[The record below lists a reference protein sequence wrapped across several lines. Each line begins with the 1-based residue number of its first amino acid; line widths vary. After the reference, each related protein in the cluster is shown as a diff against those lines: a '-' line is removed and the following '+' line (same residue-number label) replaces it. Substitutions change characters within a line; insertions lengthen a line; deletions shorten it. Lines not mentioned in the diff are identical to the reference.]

1 MLTPEQ
7 ALVIV
12 VVSAGSAAVATPIV
26 MRVARGLGVVDQPN
40 ERKVSRRAN
49 MPLMGGLA
57 VALGTFMGLAVAILA
72 GALEASPGAGFEGFV
87 IGGSILIAV
96 GAWDDRWGLSASPKL
111 IVQLLAASVAVF
123 YGFRIDEFRE
133 PISGLEFEL
142 PLWLS
147 WTVTILWIVLVTN
160 AMNFIDGLDGEATGI
175 AAIIAVTMVLICWQ
189 GNQFAGVIL
198 GTALLGA
205 LLGFLP
211 FNFPPARIFLGDTG
225 ALFIGYSLSLLALEG
240 YLGGHRKAA
249 LFTFA
254 VPLMT
259 LAVPLLDI
267 LLSVLR
273 RLRSHR
279 APWVADNLHMH
290 HRLLASEGSQRRAV
304 LSLYFVTTCFCVIA
318 VSFSRLQGYLA
329 LIFFGA
335 VVVLTFRLLSNL
347 GALSIDALPSLD
359 QKSSGDD
366 PQPRDA
372 EKTKGDLQ

>member
-7 ALVIV
+7 ALAIV
-12 VVSAGSAAVATPIV
+12 VVSAGSAAVATPMV
-26 MRVARGLGVVDQPN
+26 MRVALGIGAVDQPN

-72 GALEASPGAGFEGFV
+72 GVLEASPSADFEGFV
-87 IGGSILIAV
+87 IGGSMLIAV

-189 GNQFAGVIL
+189 GSQFAGVIL

-249 LFTFA
+249 LLTFA

-267 LLSVLR
+267 LLSILR
-273 RLRSHR
+273 RLRSRR

-304 LSLYFVTTCFCVIA
+304 LSLYFVTACFCVIA
-318 VSFSRLQGYLA
+318 VSFSRLQGYPA

-347 GALSIDALPSLD
+347 GALSIDALPPLD
-359 QKSSGDD
+359 QESSGDD
-366 PQPRDA
+366 PQPRDT

>member
-1 MLTPEQ
+1 M
-7 ALVIV
+7 IV
-12 VVSAGSAAVATPIV
+12 VVSAGSAAVATPMV

-40 ERKVSRRAN
+40 ERKVSRREN

-72 GALEASPGAGFEGFV
+72 GVLEVSPSADFEGFV
-87 IGGSILIAV
+87 IGGSMLIAV

-111 IVQLLAASVAVF
+111 IVQILAASVAVF

-189 GNQFAGVIL
+189 GSQFAGVIL
-198 GTALLGA
+198 GAALLGA

-249 LFTFA
+249 LLAFA

-273 RLRSHR
+273 RLRSRR

-304 LSLYFVTTCFCVIA
+304 LSLYFVTACFCVIA
-318 VSFSRLQGYLA
+318 VSFSRLQGYPA

-347 GALSIDALPSLD
+347 GALSIDALPPLD